1 MKFENMNDS
10 FKVDSFTESST
21 QCYNSSSSVSERQI
35 SYMHTTMELVAVT
48 EFTIKTCMKTV
59 YGNLVTSFQIIFLNI
74 KYGSRMNYTNNG
86 TRVGET
92 DFLPAQAFEVVK
104 MIVLYFLYRTFHC
117 VLMSYK
123 INELVIVALQH
134 NNIFSF

>member
-1 MKFENMNDS
+1 
-10 FKVDSFTESST
+10 
-21 QCYNSSSSVSERQI
+21 
-35 SYMHTTMELVAVT
+35 MELVAVT

-74 KYGSRMNYTNNG
+74 KYSSRMNYTNNG
-86 TRVGET
+86 TRVGEA
-92 DFLPAQAFEVVK
+92 DFLPAQAFEVGK